1 MELRHLSNKELS
13 VALEALVKHER
24 ATSVQ
29 VLEHLVEVERREL
42 FLQDGY
48 GSLFSYCRKKLRYS
62 EPAANRRICSAR
74 ALAKFPE
81 LRCLLI
87 EGELSLTTLS
97 LVSRQLNED
106 NKDQILGSIRGKSR
120 SEVEEILAE
129 TRPQTKTVERVRP
142 IVVAPR
148 VEAVPATPS
157 KEVGTSAQTTPPQT
171 LSLFNALQPSPE
183 NVSVALMIEQAPP
196 PAPQKRYA
204 LSFSVD
210 EKTFAELEEVRAL
223 LSSSLPKGVSL
234 EETLKVLLGQ
244 YLAQHS
250 PARRQARRLKVAD
263 KRSSS
268 IGEPSTKANPA
279 VGKEGKIRPTS
290 RHIPAKIRDEVFCR
304 DRESCSFVGPDGV
317 RCGSRHNLQLDHIVP
332 FAVGGGHDAENLHLT
347 CSRHNRYLAKLYFGE
362 EHMQKFLHG

>member
-48 GSLFSYCRKKLRYS
+48 GSLFSYCRKKLLYS

-81 LRCLLI
+81 LRCLLM

-97 LVSRQLNED
+97 LVSRQLNAE
-106 NKDQILGSIRGKSR
+106 NKDQVLASIRGKSR

-129 TRPQTKTVERVRP
+129 TRPQSRTVERVRP

-148 VEAVPATPS
+148 APAASS
-157 KEVGTSAQTTPPQT
+157 KEASTSEQTTAPQT
-171 LSLFNALQPSPE
+171 LGLFNALRPSPE
-183 NVSVALMIEQAPP
+183 KVKAAAIVPSAPTP
-196 PAPQKRYA
+196 VPEKRYA

-210 EKTFAELEEVRAL
+210 EKTFAELEEVKAL
-223 LSSSLPKGVSL
+223 LSSSLPQGVSL
-234 EETLKVLLGQ
+234 EEALKVLLGQ
-244 YLAQHS
+244 YLERHS
-250 PARRQARRLKVAD
+250 PAKRQARRLAAADKQKTSVEAPSPKVNPEITAETKVA
-263 KRSSS
+263 
-268 IGEPSTKANPA
+268 PAN
-279 VGKEGKIRPTS
+279 
-290 RHIPAKIRDEVFCR
+290 RHIPAKIRDEVLCR
-304 DRESCSFVGPDGV
+304 DGGRCSYISPEGV
-317 RCGSRHNLQLDHIVP
+317 RCGCRHNLQLDHIVP
-332 FAVGGGHDAENLHLT
+332 FAAGGRHSAENLRVV
-347 CSRHNRYLAKLYFGE
+347 CDRHNRHLAKLYFGE
-362 EHMQKFLHG
+362 EHMLKYLRA